1 MSGVS
6 DALVG
11 FDLAKPPGQRFAPEV
26 VEEIGEVAPGSPP
39 DGSITA
45 RKLAPLAVEH
55 EKIAAE
61 AVHSENIAPGAVK
74 SINLGSSSVSTAKIA
89 NGAVTGTKA
98 GDGITTAWDSDGNP
112 IKMGI
117 VPITSAAYAQLSSPD
132 PNTTYFLYDE

>member
-6 DALVG
+6 DTLVG

-26 VEEIGEVAPGSPP
+26 VEEISEVAPGSPP

-55 EKIAAE
+55 DKIAAD

-74 SINLGSSSVSTAKIA
+74 STNLGSSSVSTAKIA
-89 NGAVTGTKA
+89 DGAVTGAKA
-98 GDGITTAWDSDGNP
+98 GAGVATAWDAAGNP
-112 IKMGI
+112 ITMGF
-117 VPITSAAYAQLSSPD
+117 VPITSAAYAQLPSPD